1 MKLVKQNKETIGLA
15 LTEEE
20 MFVTIQAL
28 TLSRSLIDTV
38 RIATD
43 STKSEVISKSIT
55 NLESDYRSIYE
66 KYKEK
71 LARGEETHVEE
82 GRHLSQNCEVCE

>member
-1 MKLVKQNKETIGLA
+1 MKLVKQDKETIGIA

-38 RIATD
+38 KMATD
-43 STKSEVISKSIT
+43 SSKSEVISKSISK
-55 NLESDYRSIYE
+55 LESDYRRIHE
-66 KYKEK
+66 RYKEK
-71 LARGEETHVEE
+71 ISRGEVETFFPP
-82 GRHLSQNCEVCE
+82 QNCEVCE